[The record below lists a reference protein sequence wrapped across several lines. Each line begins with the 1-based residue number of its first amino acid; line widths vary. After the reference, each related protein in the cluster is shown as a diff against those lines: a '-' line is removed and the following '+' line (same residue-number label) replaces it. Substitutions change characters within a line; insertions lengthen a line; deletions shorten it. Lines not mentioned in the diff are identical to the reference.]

1 MKIFKMLGQLLEQN
15 SDNIV
20 IKSKTLVDMVQEYNE
35 KFLRSQEELKKS
47 LISTD
52 QAGSLR
58 QPVRQNSNQN
68 SNHSHNKHQNTP
80 QNSANT
86 FYVLF
91 APNGDTLAILRN
103 KNKEEIKLYGISHA
117 DKNNLKAKQACKYLN
132 DLVLKKKVFF
142 EEVNVKN
149 NIEYK
154 IFLDKEKTASLN
166 DLLIQNN
173 LSFSG
178 KTKEDYLIEQKN
190 DFDIPSNSKE
200 IPEKTKK
207 ENRGVFVKS
216 LTAPYL
222 FKEEN
227 KSSYVVVLD
236 INGKEEAYWGVDLQR
251 VVQQNDIKK
260 GDSISLENIGP
271 ELVSVDVPIKQNG
284 NIIRYEKKQVKR
296 NTWKADILE
305 RAKIVEFI
313 PSSSQVQ
320 PEVSKT
326 PAFSNCYALFSITA
340 SSFVCMHNNKKEEYQ
355 LRGIDEELLNT
366 AKSKEIKKY
375 LNELISKKVVY
386 IKKTNEKN
394 DIIDLYL
401 HKDDKVSVN
410 DKIINHF
417 KLNDPILE
425 KVEVVEK
432 ETKQPIVHKPIVVTN
447 QNTVLAES
455 PIFDEIAPTD
465 NLSDYGYQD
474 NNFSD
479 LPDSVDFEP
488 PANFFEGF
496 DIPEGD
502 IFNPVATSDNKID
515 TVSLAPDNFFD
526 GFDLPSEDI
535 YELPIENNT
544 IIKTV
549 KSDSNDFFADFSL
562 EDSDIQSQNNSTG
575 INILNNTIELNNDK
589 NNLEV
594 DFLDFS
600 IEEQRSEYV
609 EQQEVIAP
617 IKKKLAF
624 GKKK

>member
-52 QAGSLR
+52 QAGGVR

-432 ETKQPIVHKPIVVTN
+432 ETKQPIVHKQIVVTN
-447 QNTVLAES
+447 QNTVLAE
-455 PIFDEIAPTD
+455 PPTFDKIAPTD

-594 DFLDFS
+594 DFLDFA

>member
-47 LISTD
+47 LISND
-52 QAGSLR
+52 QDGGLR

-401 HKDDKVSVN
+401 HKEDKVSVN

-594 DFLDFS
+594 DFLDFA
-600 IEEQRSEYV
+600 IEEQRSEHV